1 MGGSTGGPG
10 DTGVRVAIVHDYFT
24 QQGGAERFV
33 AELARLYPAARV
45 HASVVDPAVLPDG
58 IPLRRVRSTPLERL
72 RALGTPLS
80 WLAPLL
86 PTAFGAIRMAPV
98 DIVVSSTSAFA
109 HHVRPPVG
117 GKHIAYCHSPPRF
130 LWEGDEYFALR
141 GLAGRLEE
149 PAVRLLRGSDRK
161 AAARVDAYV
170 ANSRYTAERIERIYR
185 RRATVIHP
193 PIDARAFLP
202 GTERSGR
209 FLVVARLR
217 RHKRIELAMAAAE
230 RLRRP
235 IDIIGDGPD
244 EAFLRARAGPGVRF
258 LGRLTD
264 AEVRDAMARCA
275 ALVVPAT
282 EDFGLTMAEV
292 QAAGRPPVALA
303 SGGALEIVRDR
314 QTGFLVA
321 EQTADALAAAMERA
335 LVTELDRDELVR
347 SARRFDRS
355 VFDRRFSMFVAAI
368 AAGEGDA
375 ATGVTESATD
385 EPDAGPDTV
394 DDATAASMALS

>member
-1 MGGSTGGPG
+1 MRRRTGKPG

-33 AELARLYPAARV
+33 GELARLFPSARV
-45 HASVVDPAVLPDG
+45 HASVVDATVLPDG
-58 IPLRRVRSTPLERL
+58 VPVARVRSTRLERL
-72 RALGTPLS
+72 RALGVPLP

-86 PTAFGAIRMAPV
+86 PSAFGSMRVGPV
-98 DIVVSSTSAFA
+98 DLVVSSSSAFA
-109 HHVRPPVG
+109 HHVRPPAG
-117 GKHIAYCHSPPRF
+117 AKHVAYCHSPPRF
-130 LWEGDEYFALR
+130 LWEAREYFAAR

-170 ANSRYTAERIERIYR
+170 ANSSYTADRIERIYG

-193 PIDARAFLP
+193 PIDAASFFP
-202 GTERSGR
+202 SAERSGR

-217 RHKRIELAMAAAE
+217 RHKRIELAMAAAA
-230 RLRRP
+230 RLGRP
-235 IDIIGDGPD
+235 IDIVGDGPD
-244 EAFLRARAGPGVRF
+244 EAFLRAQAGPGVRF

-292 QAAGRPPVALA
+292 QAAGRPAVAFA
-303 SGGALEIVRDR
+303 RGGALEIVDDAE
-314 QTGFLVA
+314 TGFLVP
-321 EQTADALAAAMERA
+321 EQTADALAAGMERA
-335 LVTELDRDELVR
+335 LVTELDPAELVR

-355 VFDRRFSMFVAAI
+355 VFDARFGAFVAAV
-368 AAGEGDA
+368 AAGEAVPSTTAVAFDPDQPGSESVEE
-375 ATGVTESATD
+375 ATV
-385 EPDAGPDTV
+385 
-394 DDATAASMALS
+394 ASVALS